1 MSSAPW
7 DYIAKLVCIGDSGCG
22 KSSLTIRLCE
32 GRFVP
37 HHDVTIGVEFG
48 SRIVPVGPPYSSKLT
63 PATSSRSPSSPADGT
78 GDGDGTTTENAS
90 EAGGLPTPP
99 TIPVEQQ
106 QAKQQPPQP
115 QKHMKL
121 SLWDTAGQ
129 ETYKSVTRSYFRGAS
144 GALLVF
150 DLTRRSTFQHVT
162 DWLNDLRQ
170 IAEPD
175 IVVVLVGNK
184 ADLASPDAPDDDD
197 DNDTTPNTTN
207 TTNTTTNTPG
217 TGTVAAGKGNNKR
230 EVTRQEAE
238 EWARRNGVLEYVE
251 TSAKSGANVEMAFM
265 RVAERIFQNIQA
277 GKYDLNDR
285 RSGVKGPS
293 AGGAGA
299 AAAKAVRLTSDAG
312 KGLGGGCC

>member
-1 MSSAPW
+1 MSAPW

-32 GRFVP
+32 GRFSP

-48 SRIVPVGPPYSSKLT
+48 SRIVPVGPPHSKTL
-63 PATSSRSPSSPADGT
+63 PPSISDTTAPE
-78 GDGDGTTTENAS
+78 TTTTS
-90 EAGGLPTPP
+90 EAATGGGLPEPP
-99 TIPVEQQ
+99 RDTS
-106 QAKQQPPQP
+106 KTP

-150 DLTRRSTFQHVT
+150 DLSRKQTFEHVT

-184 ADLASPDAPDDDD
+184 ADLTQANGEED
-197 DNDTTPNTTN
+197 
-207 TTNTTTNTPG
+207 
-217 TGTVAAGKGNNKR
+217 NNKR
-230 EVTRQEAE
+230 QVTRQEAE
-238 EWARRNGVLEYVE
+238 AWARQNGILEYVE
-251 TSAKSGANVEMAFM
+251 TSAKSGENVENAFM
-265 RVAERIFQNIQA
+265 RVAERIYQNIQA

-293 AGGAGA
+293 AGGSRQVKLAAGA
-299 AAAKAVRLTSDAG
+299 G
-312 KGLGGGCC
+312 KSMTGGCC

>member
-48 SRIVPVGPPYSSKLT
+48 SRIVPVGPPYSSHFT
-63 PATSSRSPSSPADGT
+63 PAASSPADGNSN
-78 GDGDGTTTENAS
+78 GDDTTTKPNTS
-90 EAGGLPTPP
+90 EAGGLPPPP
-99 TIPVEQQ
+99 TIPVEK

-197 DNDTTPNTTN
+197 DGTNDNAAASN
-207 TTNTTTNTPG
+207 NTTTDTSG
-217 TGTVAAGKGNNKR
+217 AGTVAAATKGNNKR

-293 AGGAGA
+293 AGGAGS